1 MAVVIEIKNLYKE
14 YKLGKIG
21 RGTLYR
27 DIQSWW
33 AKIRNKEDPN
43 SILGYSDE
51 ININNKSILALN
63 NINLEINKGEII
75 GIIGGNGAGKSTL
88 LKILSRITTPSK
100 GTIKIKGSTA
110 SLLEVGTG
118 FHSELTGR
126 ENIYLNGAING
137 LNKKQIND
145 IADEVINFSGIGQYI
160 DTPVKRYSSGM
171 FVKLGFAVA
180 AHISPDILIVDEV
193 LAVGDHQFQKKA
205 MEKMHTISKE
215 ENITILFVSHNLESV
230 KKLCTKVAIID
241 DGSLLDFGNTSEMIN
256 KYTGS
261 TDDVR
266 KNFFKVIWK
275 YDQYGPGGSIAK
287 LKSLKTKNS
296 KKEIVDSIKIDEEVI
311 IEVEFWI
318 KKESQI
324 CTSVM
329 FFQGKKQLFQL
340 FDNYVEKDW
349 GNQKRYNLGVHKTSF
364 TVPKNIFLQGL
375 IDLNVVIFVPPADID
390 SSYQV
395 MHPMRA
401 TGAISFEVK
410 DYKNYDLVCK
420 NYPYDYNHGNLIKI
434 PNAISETIQVSD
446 KLNDD

>member
-1 MAVVIEIKNLYKE
+1 MTVVIEIKNIYKE
-14 YKLGKIG
+14 YKLGRIG

-27 DIQSWW
+27 DLQSWW

-43 SILGYSDE
+43 SILGYSGE
-51 ININNKSILALN
+51 ANIKNKSILALN
-63 NINLEINKGEII
+63 NINLEIKKGEII
-75 GIIGGNGAGKSTL
+75 GIIGANGAGKSTL

-100 GTIKIKGSTA
+100 GTVKIKGSIA

-118 FHSELTGR
+118 FHGELTGR
-126 ENIYLNGAING
+126 ENIFLNGTING
-137 LNKKQIND
+137 LNKKQVSEIV
-145 IADEVINFSGIGQYI
+145 DEVIEFSGIGQYI

-193 LAVGDHQFQKKA
+193 LAVGDRQFQKKA
-205 MEKMHTISKE
+205 MDKMNSISKE

-241 DGSLLDFGNTSEMIN
+241 EGRILDFGKTSEMID

-261 TDDVR
+261 IDDIR
-266 KNFFKVIWK
+266 KNFFKVAWK
-275 YDQYGPGGSIAK
+275 YEQYGPGGDIAK

-296 KKEIVDSIKIDEEVI
+296 KNQMVGSFKVDEEVI
-311 IEVEFWI
+311 IEVEFWV

-324 CTSVM
+324 CTSV
-329 FFQGKKQLFQL
+329 FFKEGKNQLFQL
-340 FDNYVEKDW
+340 FDNYVEKEW
-349 GNQKRYNLGVHKTSF
+349 GNQKKYNLGLHKTSF
-364 TVPKNIFLQGL
+364 KVPKNIFLEGV
-375 IDLNVVIFVPPADID
+375 IDLNVVIFIPPADMD

-395 MHPMRA
+395 MHLKRA
-401 TGAISFEVK
+401 FGAISFEIK

-420 NYPYDYNHGNLIKI
+420 KYPFDYSHANLIKI
-434 PNAISETIQVSD
+434 PNAISETIQVSE